1 VTDPDEVPGHEA
13 IPGAPGERAIGGRA
27 PLLTATMLGIASG
40 AILVPLNSTMLAVA
54 LPSVMTT
61 FAVEPNEV
69 AALVTLYLGAV
80 TVALPASGSIG
91 DRFGHRR
98 AFLVGVVA
106 FAFAS
111 LAAAFAPTFG
121 VLAGAR
127 VFQAASGAL
136 VSTSSVALIRATAP
150 ADRRGAAF
158 GLFDMLVSTSA
169 AIGPLIGGLL
179 VGAFDWRAMFLLAV
193 PISVVAAIAV
203 GLRSGPPGSVSV
215 GDRPGRP
222 APRPIDTAG
231 LVILAGLLIALLAA
245 LRGGPAAPAAAI
257 AATILLAVF
266 VRQELRSDQPAVDP
280 RLFVMRPF
288 AAAVLGVLGATIVL
302 HATLVIVPLLVQ
314 GLDHGAPET
323 SGLVLLGI
331 SALGAV
337 AAPFGG
343 RLSDR
348 VGRRL
353 PVILGTLAMTAGL
366 AVLWLVAGS
375 TTTLILGI
383 LLSIVG
389 FGMGLAGSP
398 RQLAALETVS
408 PDRVGMA
415 AGTYYT
421 GRYLGGVLGASLAGL
436 VLGRAVTA
444 EGVSLGFGVLTIV
457 GVVLVVSSF
466 GLAGRRPT
474 ASPLVS

>member
-1 VTDPDEVPGHEA
+1 VTDPETIRAAAVPPSA
-13 IPGAPGERAIGGRA
+13 AVRA

-61 FAVEPNEV
+61 FAVEPNDV

-106 FAFAS
+106 FAVAS
-111 LAAAFAPTFG
+111 LIAALAPTFA
-121 VLAGAR
+121 VLAVSR

-169 AIGPLIGGLL
+169 AVGPLVGGLL

-193 PISVVAAIAV
+193 PISIVAAVAV
-203 GLRSGPPGSVSV
+203 GLRRAPPVASGAAE
-215 GDRPGRP
+215 GDEPSAELP
-222 APRPIDTAG
+222 VAPRPIDAPG
-231 LVILAGLLIALLAA
+231 LAILAGLLIALLVA
-245 LRGGPAAPAAAI
+245 LRGGSAAPVAAI
-257 AATILLAVF
+257 VAVVFLVVF
-266 VRQELRSDQPAVDP
+266 VRQELQSAQPAVDP
-280 RLFVMRPF
+280 RLFVVRPF

-314 GLDHGAPET
+314 GLEHGAPET

-366 AVLWLVAGS
+366 AALWLVAGS
-375 TTTLILGI
+375 TTTLVLGL
-383 LLSIVG
+383 LLSVVG

-398 RQLAALETVS
+398 RQLAALETVT

-444 EGVSLGFGVLTIV
+444 DGVSLGFGVLTAV
-457 GVVLVVSSF
+457 GIVLVVTSF
-466 GLAGRRPT
+466 GLAGGRPAAT
-474 ASPLVS
+474 ARHS

>member
-1 VTDPDEVPGHEA
+1 MTDPGDARDRPAPPVTPVPA
-13 IPGAPGERAIGGRA
+13 VRA

-61 FAVEPNEV
+61 FAVEPKDV

-98 AFLVGVVA
+98 AFLVGVAA
-106 FAFAS
+106 FAVAS
-111 LAAAFAPTFG
+111 LVAAFAPSFA
-121 VLAGAR
+121 VLAASR
-127 VFQAASGAL
+127 ILQAASGAL

-169 AIGPLIGGLL
+169 AVGPLVGGVL

-193 PISVVAAIAV
+193 PISLVAALAV
-203 GLRSGPPGSVSV
+203 GLRAAPGGTGASGA
-215 GDRPGRP
+215 GRVE
-222 APRPIDTAG
+222 PRPIDGPG
-231 LVILAGLLIALLAA
+231 LVILAGLLIAVLVA
-245 LRGGPAAPAAAI
+245 LRGGAAAPIAAI
-257 AATILLAVF
+257 AAAVLLVVF
-266 VRQELRSDQPAVDP
+266 VRQELRSEQPAVDP
-280 RLFVMRPF
+280 RLFGMRPF
-288 AAAVLGVLGATIVL
+288 AAAVIGVLGATIVL

-314 GLDHGAPET
+314 GLDQGAPET

-353 PVILGTLAMTAGL
+353 PVILGTVAMTAGL
-366 AVLWLVAGS
+366 AALWLVAGS
-375 TTTLILGI
+375 TTVLALGL
-383 LLSIVG
+383 LLSVVG

-398 RQLAALETVS
+398 RQLAALETVG

-444 EGVSLGFGVLTIV
+444 EGVSLGFGVLTLV
-457 GVVLVVSSF
+457 GVILVVTSF
-466 GLAGRRPT
+466 GLAGGRPAAEPRT
-474 ASPLVS
+474 A